1 MFRRRMF
8 IEWLGR
14 KLSSDDRAL
23 RRLESLRGSHQTSA
37 VARVPVFLK
46 GGMAQ
51 AR

>member
-8 IEWLGR
+8 IEWLGW

-23 RRLESLRGSHQTSA
+23 RRLDSLRGGYQTAA
-37 VARVPVFLK
+37 VTRVPVFVK

-51 AR
+51 VR